1 MVLLVTSAKKTKRD
15 ITKITNPEKCLKFD
29 VKKDTLK
36 DSFSLQLA
44 NVSGKIPQ
52 LRDSKIYNFSLS
64 RIVKTRKRQMFEP
77 TESVITGA
85 KQNFDVYGVL
95 NTVKIELKDD
105 RIINILNKMLD
116 ID

>member
-1 MVLLVTSAKKTKRD
+1 
-15 ITKITNPEKCLKFD
+15 
-29 VKKDTLK
+29 
-36 DSFSLQLA
+36 
-44 NVSGKIPQ
+44 
-52 LRDSKIYNFSLS
+52 
-64 RIVKTRKRQMFEP
+64 MFEP

-85 KQNFDVYGVL
+85 KQNFHVYGVL

>member
-1 MVLLVTSAKKTKRD
+1 
-15 ITKITNPEKCLKFD
+15 
-29 VKKDTLK
+29 
-36 DSFSLQLA
+36 
-44 NVSGKIPQ
+44 
-52 LRDSKIYNFSLS
+52 
-64 RIVKTRKRQMFEP
+64 MFEP